1 MKIFS
6 KILLITLACFFL
18 YGCPEE
24 DNQPDG
30 NSTFKG
36 YVYYSTGSKI
46 YRINMKTLQTQ
57 SLFENASFPDTKENG
72 KLLVCEN
79 YPKHKL
85 IFTDLT
91 GANRVKILELD
102 GYMDHPRLSYDK
114 KFIAYDGGSVY
125 NPVTY
130 VIDANSGEPIATIG
144 DYSKRQP
151 LYRPSW
157 APDGSIYVC
166 GWTSMNNGI
175 YKVSADYTT
184 ITRIDPDL
192 SNVTLPAVSPDGKLI
207 AFIRDQQVWTMNID
221 GTNPQQY
228 YVSGETFSIPT
239 WSPDSKYIISATA
252 FSAYVFDVVNNTYT
266 DINSGYISE
275 SDQMCWVY

>member
-91 GANRVKILELD
+91 GANRVKIELLLLVNLYVNIELMNFRSLSMSLET
-102 GYMDHPRLSYDK
+102 K
-114 KFIAYDGGSVY
+114 
-125 NPVTY
+125 
-130 VIDANSGEPIATIG
+130 
-144 DYSKRQP
+144 
-151 LYRPSW
+151 
-157 APDGSIYVC
+157 
-166 GWTSMNNGI
+166 
-175 YKVSADYTT
+175 
-184 ITRIDPDL
+184 
-192 SNVTLPAVSPDGKLI
+192 
-207 AFIRDQQVWTMNID
+207 
-221 GTNPQQY
+221 
-228 YVSGETFSIPT
+228 
-239 WSPDSKYIISATA
+239 
-252 FSAYVFDVVNNTYT
+252 
-266 DINSGYISE
+266 
-275 SDQMCWVY
+275 